1 MSWGTCYT
9 GSNNIHFNF
18 PPIMADGRNFA
29 SWQPGSVINERIREE
44 SGIKSNWQ
52 YRKYLMENADQI
64 IKYNQLGACEQ
75 SSGGVVN
82 YGGEEKLNG
91 SPFLYN
97 SYLENYQVQAGQV
110 QAGQVQAGQVQAGQP
125 FGYENSDLKNS
136 YLSRQQ
142 LQERM
147 VTPVI
152 TQDQLLMQG
161 KGK

>member
-29 SWQPGSVINERIREE
+29 SWQPGAVINEKIRQE

-52 YRKYLMENADQI
+52 YRNYLMENADQI

-91 SPFLYN
+91 SPFLYIEN
-97 SYLENYQVQAGQV
+97 SQTQAGQT
-110 QAGQVQAGQVQAGQP
+110 QAWQTQAWQTQAGQP

-136 YLSRQQ
+136 YLTRQQ

-152 TQDQLLMQG
+152 TQEQLLTQRKNG
-161 KGK
+161 

>member
-9 GSNNIHFNF
+9 GSNNIHFNY

-29 SWQPGSVINERIREE
+29 SWQPGAVVNEKIRQE

-97 SYLENYQVQAGQV
+97 SYLENS
-110 QAGQVQAGQVQAGQP
+110 QP
-125 FGYENSDLKNS
+125 FGYENSDLKNT
-136 YLSRQQ
+136 YLTRQQ

-152 TQDQLLMQG
+152 TQEQLIMQE
-161 KGK
+161 KK

>member
-29 SWQPGSVINERIREE
+29 SWQPGAVVNEKIREE

-75 SSGGVVN
+75 SSGGIVN
-82 YGGEEKLNG
+82 YGGQEKLNG
-91 SPFLYN
+91 TPFLYIQN
-97 SYLENYQVQAGQV
+97 SQTQAQ
-110 QAGQVQAGQVQAGQP
+110 QTQAGQP
-125 FGYENSDLKNS
+125 FGYENSDLKSS

-147 VTPVI
+147 VTPVF

-161 KGK
+161 K

>member
-29 SWQPGSVINERIREE
+29 SWQPGAVVNEKIRQE

-75 SSGGVVN
+75 SSGGVAS
-82 YGGEEKLNG
+82 YGSEEKLNG

-97 SYLENYQVQAGQV
+97 SNLDNS
-110 QAGQVQAGQVQAGQP
+110 QP
-125 FGYENSDLKNS
+125 FGYENSDLKSS

-152 TQDQLLMQG
+152 TQHEILMQG
-161 KGK
+161 KSK

>member
-29 SWQPGSVINERIREE
+29 SWQPGAVVNEKIRQE

-97 SYLENYQVQAGQV
+97 SYLENS
-110 QAGQVQAGQVQAGQP
+110 QP
-125 FGYENSDLKNS
+125 FGYENSDLKSS
-136 YLSRQQ
+136 YLTRQQ

-152 TQDQLLMQG
+152 TQEQILMQG
-161 KGK
+161 KK

>member
-1 MSWGTCYT
+1 MSWGTCYS
-9 GSNNIHFNF
+9 GSNNIHFNY

-29 SWQPGSVINERIREE
+29 SWQPGSVVNEKIRQE

-64 IKYNQLGACEQ
+64 IKYNQLGACDEC
-75 SSGGVVN
+75 SSSVAS
-82 YGGEEKLNG
+82 YGGGEKLTG
-91 SPFLYN
+91 TPFVYN
-97 SYLENYQVQAGQV
+97 SYLENS
-110 QAGQVQAGQVQAGQP
+110 QP

-136 YLSRQQ
+136 YLTRQQ

-152 TQDQLLMQG
+152 TQEQLIMQG
-161 KGK
+161 KSK

>member
-29 SWQPGSVINERIREE
+29 SWQPGAVVNEKIRQE

-75 SSGGVVN
+75 TSGGVVN

-97 SYLENYQVQAGQV
+97 SYLENS
-110 QAGQVQAGQVQAGQP
+110 QP
-125 FGYENSDLKNS
+125 FGYENSDLKSS
-136 YLSRQQ
+136 YLTRQQ

-152 TQDQLLMQG
+152 TQEELIMQG
-161 KGK
+161 KK

>member
-29 SWQPGSVINERIREE
+29 SWQPGAVINEKIRQE

-97 SYLENYQVQAGQV
+97 SYLENS
-110 QAGQVQAGQVQAGQP
+110 QP
-125 FGYENSDLKNS
+125 FGYENSDLKNT

-152 TQDQLLMQG
+152 TQEQLIMQG
-161 KGK
+161 KK

>member
-29 SWQPGSVINERIREE
+29 SWQPGAVVNEKIRQE

-82 YGGEEKLNG
+82 YGGKEKLND

-97 SYLENYQVQAGQV
+97 SYLENS
-110 QAGQVQAGQVQAGQP
+110 QP
-125 FGYENSDLKNS
+125 FGYENSDLKSS

-152 TQDQLLMQG
+152 TQEQILMQG
-161 KGK
+161 KK

>member
-1 MSWGTCYT
+1 MSWGTCYS
-9 GSNNIHFNF
+9 GSNNIHFNY

-29 SWQPGSVINERIREE
+29 SWQPGSVVNEKIREE

-75 SSGGVVN
+75 SSGGIVN
-82 YGGEEKLNG
+82 YGGQEKLNG
-91 SPFLYN
+91 TPFLYN
-97 SYLENYQVQAGQV
+97 SNLENS
-110 QAGQVQAGQVQAGQP
+110 QP
-125 FGYENSDLKNS
+125 FGYENSDLKSS

-147 VTPVI
+147 VTPVF

-161 KGK
+161 K

>member
-1 MSWGTCYT
+1 MSWGTCYS
-9 GSNNIHFNF
+9 GSNNIHFNY

-29 SWQPGSVINERIREE
+29 SWQPGSVVNEKIREE

-64 IKYNQLGACEQ
+64 IKYNQLGACDEC
-75 SSGGVVN
+75 SSSVAS
-82 YGGEEKLNG
+82 YGGGEKLTG
-91 SPFLYN
+91 TPFVYN
-97 SYLENYQVQAGQV
+97 SYLENS
-110 QAGQVQAGQVQAGQP
+110 QP

-152 TQDQLLMQG
+152 TQEQLLMQG
-161 KGK
+161 KSK

>member
-29 SWQPGSVINERIREE
+29 SWQPGAVINEKIRQE

-97 SYLENYQVQAGQV
+97 SYLENS
-110 QAGQVQAGQVQAGQP
+110 QP
-125 FGYENSDLKNS
+125 FGYENSDLKSS

-152 TQDQLLMQG
+152 TQEQLIMQG
-161 KGK
+161 KK

>member
-29 SWQPGSVINERIREE
+29 SWQPGSVVNDKIKQE

-64 IKYNQLGACEQ
+64 IKYNQLGACDECT
-75 SSGGVVN
+75 SSVAS
-82 YGGEEKLNG
+82 YGDEEKLNG

-97 SYLENYQVQAGQV
+97 SQAQAQQTHAQQTHAQQVQAQ
-110 QAGQVQAGQVQAGQP
+110 QAQGTGQP

-142 LQERM
+142 LQERL

-152 TQDQLLMQG
+152 TQEQLLMQRN
-161 KGK
+161 K

>member
-1 MSWGTCYT
+1 
-9 GSNNIHFNF
+9 
-18 PPIMADGRNFA
+18 MADGRNFA
-29 SWQPGSVINERIREE
+29 SWQPGAVVNEKIRQE

-97 SYLENYQVQAGQV
+97 SYLENS
-110 QAGQVQAGQVQAGQP
+110 QP
-125 FGYENSDLKNS
+125 FGYENSDLKSS
-136 YLSRQQ
+136 YLTRQQ

-152 TQDQLLMQG
+152 TQEQLIMQG
-161 KGK
+161 KK

>member
-29 SWQPGSVINERIREE
+29 SWQPGSVINEKIRQE
-44 SGIKSNWQ
+44 SGIKTNWQ

-64 IKYNQLGACEQ
+64 IKYNQLGACNEC
-75 SSGGVVN
+75 SSTSNYSDEETINKSNLVN
-82 YGGEEKLNG
+82 
-91 SPFLYN
+91 S
-97 SYLENYQVQAGQV
+97 
-110 QAGQVQAGQVQAGQP
+110 QP

-147 VTPVI
+147 ITPVI
-152 TQDQLLMQG
+152 TQDQLLMQ
-161 KGK
+161 KFRS

>member
-29 SWQPGSVINERIREE
+29 SWQPDSVINEKIRQE
-44 SGIKSNWQ
+44 SGIKTNWQ

-64 IKYNQLGACEQ
+64 IKYNQLGACNEC
-75 SSGGVVN
+75 SSTSNYSDEETLNKSNLVN
-82 YGGEEKLNG
+82 
-91 SPFLYN
+91 S
-97 SYLENYQVQAGQV
+97 
-110 QAGQVQAGQVQAGQP
+110 QP
-125 FGYENSDLKNS
+125 FGYENSDLKNR

-152 TQDQLLMQG
+152 TQEQILMQG
-161 KGK
+161 KN

>member
-29 SWQPGSVINERIREE
+29 SWQPGSVVNDKIKQE

-64 IKYNQLGACEQ
+64 IKYNQLGACDEC
-75 SSGGVVN
+75 SSSVAS
-82 YGGEEKLNG
+82 YGGGEKLTG
-91 SPFLYN
+91 TPFVYN
-97 SYLENYQVQAGQV
+97 SYLENS
-110 QAGQVQAGQVQAGQP
+110 QP

-152 TQDQLLMQG
+152 TQEQLLMQG
-161 KGK
+161 KSK